1 MTELTSLEFH
11 PAANLFPMLTGDEYE
26 QLKADIAANGQ
37 LEPIW
42 IHPDGRILDGRNRYM
57 ACCDLGIEPKVRQ
70 WNGFG
75 SAVGFVVSL
84 NIHRRHLTASQRAA
98 IALDVLPMLEA
109 EAKERERVG
118 GLVRQGKE
126 TFPYPDDRGQ
136 ARDQAAAMFQ
146 TNGRYVQEAK
156 NIQRA
161 DPELFEAIKS
171 GEMTIPEAKKIIVRA
186 ERVERVQD
194 ISQANAP
201 LDTTRRYPVIYAD
214 PPWEYEHSMTNNR
227 RIDNHYPTMEL
238 ADICAMP
245 VDELATDD
253 AVLFMWA
260 TSPKLEEALSVVRAW
275 GFTYRTNMVWVKPQ
289 IGMGYYAR
297 QQHELLLIATRG
309 SLPVPEPANRP
320 ASVFESPRT
329 QHSRKPDEYYAIIEA
344 MYPEYSRI
352 ELFSRTERDG
362 WAAWG
367 NQSQP
372 TTLEQI

>member
-1 MTELTSLEFH
+1 MLTDTSLEFH

-26 QLKADIAANGQ
+26 HLKADIAANGQ

-70 WNGFG
+70 WNGVG

-98 IALDVLPMLEA
+98 IALDVLPMLEE
-109 EAKERERVG
+109 EARA
-118 GLVRQGKE
+118 RQGAQSHFAHVVE
-126 TFPYPDDRGQ
+126 IIPQDDRGK

-161 DPELFEAIKS
+161 DPGLFEAIRS

-201 LDTTRRYPVIYAD
+201 LNIVERYPVIYAD

-227 RIDNHYPTMEL
+227 RIDNHYPTMTL
-238 ADICAMP
+238 DDICAMP
-245 VDELATDD
+245 VSELATPH
-253 AVLFMWA
+253 AVLFLWA
-260 TSPKLEEALSVVRAW
+260 TSPKLEEALSVVKAW
-275 GFTYRTNMVWVKPQ
+275 GFTYRTNMVWDKEQ

-309 SLPVPEPANRP
+309 DLPVPEPSNRP
-320 ASVFESPRT
+320 ASVLRSSRT
-329 QHSRKPDEYYAIIEA
+329 QHSRKPDGYYTIIEA
-344 MYPEYSRI
+344 MYPEYRRI
-352 ELFSRTERDG
+352 ELFSRNRRDG

-367 NQSQP
+367 NQA
-372 TTLEQI
+372 